1 MKKLWLSAMA
11 TACILAGSAA
21 YAGDYGHRDHDHG
34 RHRGWDRHEHRHY
47 HDDHRHRSH
56 YRGYREVYYRPVPV
70 YYGPDR
76 YYSRPVSYERRGYR
90 EYDNDIHGSI
100 TVGF

>member
-21 YAGDYGHRDHDHG
+21 HAGDHWRGDHDNG
-34 RHRGWDRHEHRHY
+34 WHRGWDRHDYRRCDDDRGRHA
-47 HDDHRHRSH
+47 H

-70 YYGPDR
+70 YYGDR
-76 YYSRPVSYERRGYR
+76 YYPRPVSYERRGYR